1 MSLRSR
7 RMSMLARCKVRV
19 PKKPGRARGMNAFGA
34 GVMGGGGVTSRRKVR
49 PGNISRR
56 GRTKGDTMPRA
67 GSILLA
73 REKRIADGRIRLRGY
88 VARETPRVD
97 RATLLP
103 KRCSPLGLGKQ
114 RATGLP
120 RGVINHFLLR
130 KAKRDGQRERERE
143 KEERGWRWEEERKEI
158 PARWEALEDQ
168 HRKSMAWH
176 WDSRVESIDLKS
188 LINWGKNIAS
198 VKSHRNVLE

>member
-1 MSLRSR
+1 MVSLRSR
-7 RMSMLARCKVRV
+7 RTPMLARCVRCV
-19 PKKPGRARGMNAFGA
+19 SRRNWEERRRGMNAEI

-49 PGNISRR
+49 PGNISRC

-73 REKRIADGRIRLRGY
+73 REKRIADGRTRLRGY
-88 VARETPRVD
+88 VARETPRD

-120 RGVINHFLLR
+120 RDVINHFLLR
-130 KAKRDGQRERERE
+130 KAKRERERE
-143 KEERGWRWEEERKEI
+143 GGEDRKRKMEI
-158 PARWEALEDQ
+158 PAP
-168 HRKSMAWH
+168 
-176 WDSRVESIDLKS
+176 RVGKLLRIGIVDGLAPRFSIRTNQFKIV
-188 LINWGKNIAS
+188 LIEEKILRTLNF
-198 VKSHRNVLE
+198 NVMF